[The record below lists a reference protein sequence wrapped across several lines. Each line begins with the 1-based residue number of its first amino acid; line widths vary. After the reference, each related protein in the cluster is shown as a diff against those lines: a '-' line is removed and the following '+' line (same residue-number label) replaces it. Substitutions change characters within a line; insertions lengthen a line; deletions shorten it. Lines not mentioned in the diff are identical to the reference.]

1 MVLELGSQQGLL
13 LLLLLLLRRC
23 WDRKCII
30 KPKNACEKFTTL
42 PTPSLKGFQLWLHI
56 RLPPALAPAP
66 GLLLH
71 IHPVHPDTSMRKLTG
86 SSGYNNIQHRLP
98 ALNTSRHMEEEGE
111 GKLHVGVKAGYPGQ
125 AMRRVNVCAIKL
137 KSVYASIVE
146 AVERGQGRCTRDWK
160 LRETLLKLKLL

>member
-1 MVLELGSQQGLL
+1 M
-13 LLLLLLLRRC
+13 LLLLLLRRC

-56 RLPPALAPAP
+56 RLPPATAPAP

-71 IHPVHPDTSMRKLTG
+71 IHPVHPGTSMRKLTG

-98 ALNTSRHMEEEGE
+98 ALNTSRQTKGEEEGGAARGCE
-111 GKLHVGVKAGYPGQ
+111 SRLPGIGNATCKCVRYKA
-125 AMRRVNVCAIKL
+125 
-137 KSVYASIVE
+137 YASIVE
-146 AVERGQGRCTRDWK
+146 AVERGEEVEVGAQEIGNCEKRF
-160 LRETLLKLKLL
+160 